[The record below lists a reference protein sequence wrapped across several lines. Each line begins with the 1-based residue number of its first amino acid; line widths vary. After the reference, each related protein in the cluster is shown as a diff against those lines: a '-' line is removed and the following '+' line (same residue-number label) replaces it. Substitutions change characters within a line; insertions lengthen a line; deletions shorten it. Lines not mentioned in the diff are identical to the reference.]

1 MCQLRRRTLTTQA
14 PSRICAVVDLR
25 SYPLNPGQAAT
36 VAVPL
41 ELQRFTLA
49 GDPYDP
55 LPANVTGELQITRL
69 ASGRL
74 FDLSFE
80 TPIFGACQ
88 RCLGEARIDVIV
100 DGQEYQDDTPELG
113 AEDDMTT
120 PYLTGELLDVD
131 RWAHDA
137 LLLAMPL
144 RVLCKEDCAGL
155 CAICGTDQNSGSCS
169 CVETSV
175 DERWSALRD
184 LL

>member
-1 MCQLRRRTLTTQA
+1 M
-14 PSRICAVVDLR
+14 CAVLDLR
-25 SYPLNPGQAAT
+25 SFPLNPGQA
-36 VAVPL
+36 VHVPVPL

-55 LPANVTGELQITRL
+55 LPAKVVGDLQITRM

-74 FDLSFE
+74 FDLEFE
-80 TPIFGACQ
+80 TPVFGACQ
-88 RCLGEARIDVIV
+88 RCLGEARIQIEVE
-100 DGQEYQDDTPELG
+100 GQEYQDDSPELG

-144 RVLCKEDCAGL
+144 RVLCREECEGL
-155 CAICGTDQNSGSCS
+155 CPTCGIDRNSGTCS
-169 CVETSV
+169 CVETTV
-175 DERWSALRD
+175 DDRWSALRD

>member
-1 MCQLRRRTLTTQA
+1 M
-14 PSRICAVVDLR
+14 CAVLDLR
-25 SYPLNPGQAAT
+25 SYPLNPGQA
-36 VAVPL
+36 VLVPVPL

-55 LPANVTGELQITRL
+55 LPAKAVGELQITRL

-74 FDLSFE
+74 FDLSFA
-80 TPIFGACQ
+80 TPVFGPCQ
-88 RCLGEARIDVIV
+88 RCLGEARLELEVE
-100 DGQEYQDDTPELG
+100 GQEYQDDAPELG

-144 RVLCKEDCAGL
+144 RVLCREDCAGL
-155 CAICGTDQNSGSCS
+155 CPVCGTDQNTGSCS